1 MNAMDFLKMKGLTTS
16 DVAEQL
22 GCSKQNVSLW
32 LSGKTS
38 PNVST
43 IERLT
48 AALNALGAKTDY
60 AEVFTVLRQ
69 SRQER
74 KERA

>member
-1 MNAMDFLKMKGLTTS
+1 MNATDFLKLKGLTS
-16 DVAEQL
+16 NDLAKQL
-22 GCSKQNVSLW
+22 GCSNQNVSMW
-32 LSGKTS
+32 ISGKSS

-43 IERLT
+43 IEKLT